1 MSSIA
6 SWLAA
11 WGGQDQGGCMSCSLH
26 DVRFDL
32 ATAVWRIGLA
42 NCRAIITRD
51 ARVSEG
57 WIEVA
62 LSVKPAKP
70 PEM

>member
-1 MSSIA
+1 
-6 SWLAA
+6 
-11 WGGQDQGGCMSCSLH
+11 MSCSLH